1 MRRFVT
7 MSMLVSAVL
16 LVGDICFAQDKQ
28 ADAAGAKADSPDMW
42 AAYKKMWEGQWETTI
57 QTPNGDEVKGES
69 TVEVIL
75 DGKAV
80 LSTSTWRLRGDT
92 MNQKTIGS
100 WCPKRQSIVVHGVDS
115 SGGLSDE
122 VLTLVNGEERGS
134 TSFIDADGTEGI
146 SKTVITLIDKDTIKV
161 TFVEGRFAGAEF
173 SFKRK
178 KA

>member
-16 LVGDICFAQDKQ
+16 LACEVCLAQDKQ
-28 ADAAGAKADSPDMW
+28 SDAAGAKADSPDMW
-42 AAYKKMWEGQWETTI
+42 EAYKKMWEGEWEATV
-57 QTPNGDEVKGES
+57 PLPDGGELKGE
-69 TVEVIL
+69 TKIEVIL

-80 LSTSTWRLRGDT
+80 LTTGTWKLRGET

-134 TSFIDADGTEGI
+134 TSFIDADGTEE
-146 SKTVITLIDKDTIKV
+146 SNKSVITLIDPDTIKV
-161 TFVEGRFAGAEF
+161 TFVDGRFAGGEF

>member
-1 MRRFVT
+1 
-7 MSMLVSAVL
+7 
-16 LVGDICFAQDKQ
+16 
-28 ADAAGAKADSPDMW
+28 MW
-42 AAYKKMWEGQWETTI
+42 TAYKKMWEGQWEATV
-57 QTPNGDEVKGES
+57 PLPDGGELKGE
-69 TVEVIL
+69 TKIEVIL

-80 LSTSTWRLRGDT
+80 LTTGTWKLRGES
-92 MNQKTIGS
+92 MNEKTIGS
-100 WCPKRQSIVVHGVDS
+100 WCPKRKAIVVHGVDS
-115 SGGLSDE
+115 SGGQSE
-122 VLTLVNGEERGS
+122 SVITLANGEERGS